1 MKRMI
6 AALVSAGL
14 IACPLAVAAQVSPG
28 QQKAFQ
34 SQQTTSRDMQLQMW
48 KERQEAEKA
57 RQERLKTATGVA
69 KPADKTAQSPGAKKP
84 DTQSKGYQMIMQ
96 DLGKPAA
103 KPAGK

>member
-1 MKRMI
+1 MKRTI

-14 IACPLAVAAQVSPG
+14 IACPLAAAAQINPSH
-28 QQKAFQ
+28 QKALQ
-34 SQQTTSRDMQLQMW
+34 SQQTTSKDKATQMW

-57 RQERLKTATGVA
+57 RQEKVKTATGVA
-69 KPADKTAQSPGAKKP
+69 KASNSGKTDAKKP